1 MQLLAHPDSAAGPVR
16 GIDAWAARTR
26 DGYLQLT
33 WRLEAELSRLHIPAA
48 TITAGMPARADGLW
62 RHTCFEVFVSAVHS
76 SAYRELNFS
85 PSGEWAAY
93 GFTAYRAGMA
103 PLDLPAPPVARWHRT
118 PAELTLEVVLSI
130 DDLLPG
136 LGSGPLR
143 LALAAVIEDA
153 SGTLSYRALRH
164 PPGKADFHHPEA
176 FALELT
182 DTAAA

>member
-26 DGYLQLT
+26 EGFLQLT
-33 WRLEAELSRLHIPAA
+33 WRLDADLSLLHIPPVL
-48 TITAGMPARADGLW
+48 TTAGKPARADGLW
-62 RHTCFEVFVSAVHS
+62 RHTCFEAFVSAAHS

-85 PSGEWAAY
+85 PTGEWAAY

-103 PLDLPAPPVARWHRT
+103 PLDLPAPPAARWHRT

-130 DDLLPG
+130 DDLL
-136 LGSGPLR
+136 LGAHPGPLR

-164 PPGKADFHHPEA
+164 PAGKADFHHPEA

-182 DTAAA
+182 DTVAA